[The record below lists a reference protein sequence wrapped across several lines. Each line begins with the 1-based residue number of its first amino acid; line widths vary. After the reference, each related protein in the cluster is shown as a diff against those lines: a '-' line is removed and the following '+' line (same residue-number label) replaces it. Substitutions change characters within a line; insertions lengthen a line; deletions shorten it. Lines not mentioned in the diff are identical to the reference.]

1 MKLEPK
7 NIDPSKAL
15 GALDNL
21 ANKIPEDIA
30 KLLKKIAITLL
41 GFFLIVAAYYGWT
54 IGYSDTQQEGL
65 KIAEDTKSIF
75 MEDIE
80 REYNRKRKNIHI
92 SDIELDITKRI
103 EEKMIQDEIHLQNH
117 RDVNRVIDPSE
128 KQLND
133 NLDLSSQRNLTGLPP
148 ALNPNSKNETEFIP
162 GRDESNDLVPRVLP
176 SKEEESLDRL
186 EDRIQENETTTKRL
200 EKTIERLEIL
210 EKRNLVKP

>member
-7 NIDPSKAL
+7 NIDPTKAL

-92 SDIELDITKRI
+92 SDIEIDITKRI
-103 EEKMIQDEIHLQNH
+103 EEKMIQDEIHLQNR
-117 RDVNRVIDPSE
+117 RDANRVIDPSE
-128 KQLND
+128 KSLNE

-148 ALNPNSKNETEFIP
+148 ALVPNSKSETEFIP
-162 GRDESNDLVPRVLP
+162 GRDESNDLVPTLQP
-176 SKEEESLDRL
+176 SKIDNSLERL
-186 EDRIQENETTTKRL
+186 EDRIQESETTTKRM
-200 EKTIERLEIL
+200 EKTIERLENL
-210 EKRNLVKP
+210 EKRSLVKP